1 MTSQREIIANAP
13 DGTDRIVYR
22 LAGDDTESVVIID
35 RQIILFGGED
45 VVIWKRLGRFTPDV
59 LLHMERNAW
68 RARHLQ
74 TWDGD
79 RCRFI
84 TGPRVWQKYEPPSKP
99 HPVSA
104 PQGHGLPARNW
115 DMWRDVIVK
124 GMSRKQAAQKH
135 KVQYQRACQLVNQH
149 SRYVGWQL
157 NHRDSLLGDYNR
169 LMAEALYGVEII
181 EQLGCAPYMRMPD
194 GREVQL

>member
-22 LAGDDTESVVIID
+22 LAGDDAESVVIMD
-35 RQIILFGGED
+35 RQIVLFGGED

-68 RARHLQ
+68 RAPNLQ

-84 TGPRVWQKYEPPSKP
+84 TGPRVWQKYEPPGKP
-99 HPVSA
+99 WCPA
-104 PQGHGLPARNW
+104 PLQDRGTLARNW
-115 DMWRDVIVK
+115 AIWRDMKVNGLTGKSVGAK
-124 GMSRKQAAQKH
+124 HGVTATRAAQITK
-135 KVQYQRACQLVNQH
+135 KH
-149 SRYVGWQL
+149 SRHVEWHIRY
-157 NHRDSLLGDYNR
+157 RGDH
-169 LMAEALYGVEII
+169 MADYPPAIVEALYGVEII

-194 GREVQL
+194 GREIQL

>member
-22 LAGDDTESVVIID
+22 LAGDDAESVVILD
-35 RQIILFGGED
+35 RQIVLFGGED

-68 RARHLQ
+68 RAPSLQ

-79 RCRFI
+79 RCRFV
-84 TGPRVWQKYEPPSKP
+84 TGPRGWQKYEPPRKP
-99 HPVSA
+99 WRPASLKDVDT
-104 PQGHGLPARNW
+104 LARNW
-115 DMWRDVIVK
+115 TIWRDMKVNGLSGKTVGAEHGITTTRV
-124 GMSRKQAAQKH
+124 AQITK
-135 KVQYQRACQLVNQH
+135 KH
-149 SRYVGWQL
+149 SRHVEWHIR
-157 NHRDSLLGDYNR
+157 HRNDPMADYPP
-169 LMAEALYGVEII
+169 AIVEALYGVEII
-181 EQLGCAPYMRMPD
+181 EQLGCAPYMRMAD